1 MDPLGVIMYWNYRI
15 VKKLY
20 GQRDENGKL
29 VDPDSEYNEYN
40 YGIHEVFYDHNGKAV
55 MCTVDAISLVGEM
68 PDELIIEMMSIFE
81 AFSKPILDYDS
92 IPEEGSYNEIEEQR
106 NRLLDE
112 DGEMMPQE
120 ELIEKG
126 LVTTHEDI
134 RKQLG
139 LEDFDMKEYR
149 NEQAVEQQKSEK
161 EYSRKYVNKEL
172 PEVIQTA
179 LLDYINNLYT
189 DYGKEEDDN
198 E

>member
-1 MDPLGVIMYWNYRI
+1 MYWNYRI